1 MKRIAAV
8 TSLALVA
15 ILFTPIS
22 SAPAVATPILTTCT
36 DFAKNKTIVLKEGQE
51 NCRPFQAAALW
62 RVERSDTS
70 INSSDASANLKV
82 CSSQNPLFAYKFIKS
97 KCPRFQTATDYR
109 RAVVKPQTPLVI
121 TAAANGHSAAA
132 LQLATDTSTVRN
144 YAPIAYYLIT
154 NLKSNEIT
162 RVAPDAFNR
171 LFISGLNPLTTYTFQ
186 IAAVNIDGT
195 SALSLVTPQIMTTAV
210 PVAPPAPAAAPALA
224 APAFTLS
231 SASET
236 KTVNN
241 AITGYT
247 ITTTGGTIASY
258 SISPAA
264 PAGLT
269 FSNSTG
275 LLSGT
280 PTSVASATAYT
291 VTATNASGSATRT
304 FTLTVT
310 AIVYTVGQTGPG
322 GGKIFYFNT
331 GGFSCGV
338 DLTLICNYLEVNTS
352 GNVRRLNWSSPALQ
366 NTSTPGSTGTAIGTG
381 QKNTAVV
388 VAAGASDSTTSAI
401 AFTDQY
407 ISSNGTS
414 DWFLASKDEMTE
426 LSAANAAN
434 LLSGFTLNPSDHYTS
449 SQVIGTANQVWIDLT
464 PGSTAWY
471 KNYDAFI
478 IPIRAG

>member
-1 MKRIAAV
+1 MRRIAVV
-8 TSLALVA
+8 TSFAVLATL
-15 ILFTPIS
+15 LMPIF
-22 SAPAVATPILTTCT
+22 SAPVVAAPTITTCT
-36 DFAKNKTIVLKEGQE
+36 DFAKNKTMVLKEDRE
-51 NCRPFQAAALW
+51 NCRPFQAAAIW
-62 RVERSDTS
+62 RVEQTDTS
-70 INSSDASANLKV
+70 INSGDARATLKI
-82 CSSQNPLFAYKFIKS
+82 CSSQNPLFSYKFIKS
-97 KCPRFQTATDYR
+97 KCPKFQTGTQYR
-109 RAVVKPQTPLVI
+109 RAVVKPQTPLVVSA
-121 TAAANGHSAAA
+121 TANGHSGAVLHLA
-132 LQLATDTSTVRN
+132 LDTSTVAN
-144 YAPIAYYLIT
+144 HAPIAYYLIT
-154 NLKSNEIT
+154 NIKSNEIT
-162 RVAPDAFNR
+162 KVAPDVLNR
-171 LFISGLNPLTTYTFQ
+171 LFISGLSPLTTYTFK
-186 IAAVNIDGT
+186 ISAVNIDG
-195 SALSLVTPQIMTTAV
+195 SSPLSLMTPEIRTTAV
-210 PVAPPAPAAAPALA
+210 PVAKSSIAELE

-231 SASET
+231 SIEET
-236 KTVNN
+236 NTVNN
-241 AITGYT
+241 AITGYM
-247 ITTTGGTIASY
+247 ISSTGGSIASY

-264 PAGLT
+264 PAGLA
-269 FSNSTG
+269 FSTSTG

-280 PTSVASATAYT
+280 PTSAAGATAYT
-291 VTATNASGSATRT
+291 VTATNASGSTTRT

-322 GGKIFYFNT
+322 GGKIFYYNM

-338 DLTLICNYLEVNTS
+338 DLTLTCNYLEVSTS

-388 VAAGASDSTTSAI
+388 VAAGASDSATSAI

-434 LLSGFTLNPSDHYTS
+434 LLGGFILNPSDHYTS
-449 SQVIGTANQVWIDLT
+449 SQVVGTANQVWIDLT

-478 IPIRAG
+478 VPIRAG